1 MLIPYSVLF
10 PLIISII
17 VLIFIIPSRLRSVF
31 LLVAG
36 FAIYCASGTA
46 ALYILPAVALFA
58 YLISRV
64 LEGAKGQGLKRLILA
79 ISVIVL
85 AGMLLCFKFTGLK
98 GFAPIGISFFV
109 LEAISY
115 LVDIYRGKIEAEK
128 NPVYVLLYLCFFPTL
143 TSGPIERGGNLIPQF
158 KKLDKISR
166 GELFDINIICDS
178 AIVIIYGMFVKLVI
192 ADRFLQVT
200 DLIFSEYYRFGTVA
214 LIIGAGSFGFQLYCD
229 FMGYSHIVL
238 GVAGLFGIRIINNFK
253 APYLSASVSEFWR
266 RWHISLSSWLKD
278 YVYITLGGNRKGKIR
293 KYINLLITFIVSG
306 LWHGNG
312 ISFLI
317 WGGLHGIYVIA
328 DNFLMSHGLLK
339 KKTGELS
346 FGSRFLHA
354 ARTFIFVDFAWIFFR
369 ADSAKM
375 ALLYIRQMLTVPDF
389 WILSDTDKLFS
400 LGLNIQEIVI
410 LMLALPVLFGMDYV
424 TAKRDLR
431 VDQWLSTQ
439 GRAFRVVFTLA
450 ILFYTMIFGV
460 YGGTV
465 DPSAFY
471 YMSF

>member
-46 ALYILPAVALFA
+46 ALYILPAVALFT

-115 LVDIYRGKIEAEK
+115 LADIYRGKIEAEK

-166 GELFDINIICDS
+166 GELFDINRICDS

-192 ADRFLQVT
+192 ADRLLQVT

-328 DNFLMSHGLLK
+328 DNFLMSHGFLK
-339 KKTGELS
+339 KKSGELS
-346 FGSRFLHA
+346 FGSRLLHA

-369 ADSAKM
+369 ADSAKT
-375 ALLYIRQMLTVPDF
+375 ALLYIRQMFTVPDF

-400 LGLNIQEIVI
+400 LGLNMQEIVI